1 MPNENDRRT
10 FTIEDAKNIPLD
22 VLKNSY
28 FFLDQDLTLRRL
40 TTETRPGNGD
50 MKGAVNTHTVEDVV
64 VISHDTKG
72 KLLELYDEEP
82 GRDIVAKYEAKVQ
95 FDTDESC
102 FLNFYSLKC
111 SYAKDDSE
119 CAFKISTK
127 SDGIHTSMLTVTY
140 NGNFYFADD
149 IVIGENMHELE
160 FQLRETTE
168 TVTTKAK
175 GAW

>member
-1 MPNENDRRT
+1 MPNGNDRRT

-40 TTETRPGNGD
+40 TTETRPGTGD
-50 MKGAVNTHTVEDVV
+50 MKGAVNTHTIEDVV
-64 VISHDTKG
+64 VISRDTKG
-72 KLLELYDEEP
+72 KLLELFEKNSFDCASYYKA
-82 GRDIVAKYEAKVQ
+82 IVQ

-102 FLNFYSLKC
+102 SLEF
-111 SYAKDDSE
+111 SGIKDYCDKDSE
-119 CAFKISTK
+119 CNFSISLKDTWPVA
-127 SDGIHTSMLTVTY
+127 TVQY
-140 NGNFYFADD
+140 NEILYHVDMDARHGNRY
-149 IVIGENMHELE
+149 LE
-160 FQLRETTE
+160 FQLRGTTE